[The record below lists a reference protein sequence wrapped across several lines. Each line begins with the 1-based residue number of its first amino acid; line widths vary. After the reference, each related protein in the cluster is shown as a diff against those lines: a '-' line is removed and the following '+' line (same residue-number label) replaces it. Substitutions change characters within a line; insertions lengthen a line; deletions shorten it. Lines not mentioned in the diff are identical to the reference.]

1 MAKTTPP
8 HQRRGREAE
17 DAACAHLRQNGL
29 TLLARNYR
37 SPWGE
42 IDLVMQDGDGL
53 VFVEVRY
60 RARTDFGAPAETVD
74 GGKQSRLRATA
85 EHYLQHTRG
94 ASRKPC
100 RFDIVAIA
108 GGADG
113 GLHWLRNAF

>member
-1 MAKTTPP
+1 MAKDAPP

-17 DAACAHLRQNGL
+17 DAACDYLRQNGL
-29 TLLARNYR
+29 TLLMRNYR

-60 RARTDFGAPAETVD
+60 RAGTGFGAPAETVD
-74 GGKQSRLRATA
+74 GGKQARLRATA

-94 ASRKPC
+94 VSRKPC
-100 RFDIVAIA
+100 RFDIVAIV
-108 GGADG
+108 GEPGG
-113 GLHWLRNAF
+113 GLRWLRNAF